1 METIKNFIIKN
12 YKTIISVLVGLFLLY
27 WVIFILTPLNTMAIT
42 DSKKI
47 DSLDNVVNEMYKE
60 QDKLENKI
68 TDTMKKLFVLMSI
81 LSLSLTAFSQ
91 IDTNKEPVKCFPIPI
106 VKQIT
111 KDLLSGDS
119 AKAQLKLT
127 EQQLYKTEN
136 IVEMKDSVISIM
148 RVKEENYNTIILA
161 QNEKYS
167 ILENHTKQ
175 LEWDLKKLKVKNKFT
190 SILSGSAILILG
202 TFLIIK

>member
-1 METIKNFIIKN
+1 
-12 YKTIISVLVGLFLLY
+12 
-27 WVIFILTPLNTMAIT
+27 
-42 DSKKI
+42 
-47 DSLDNVVNEMYKE
+47 
-60 QDKLENKI
+60 
-68 TDTMKKLFVLMSI
+68 MSI

-91 IDTNKEPVKCFPIPI
+91 TDTNKEPVKCFPIPI

-136 IVEMKDSVISIM
+136 IVEKKDSVISIM

>member
-1 METIKNFIIKN
+1 MLI
-12 YKTIISVLVGLFLLY
+12 
-27 WVIFILTPLNTMAIT
+27 
-42 DSKKI
+42 
-47 DSLDNVVNEMYKE
+47 
-60 QDKLENKI
+60 
-68 TDTMKKLFVLMSI
+68 SI

-91 IDTNKEPVKCFPIPI
+91 TGTNNEPVKCFPIPV

-127 EQQLYKTEN
+127 EQQLSQTEK
-136 IVEMKDSVISIM
+136 IVEKKDSIISIM
-148 RVKEENYNTIILA
+148 RVKEENYNTIIIA

>member
-1 METIKNFIIKN
+1 
-12 YKTIISVLVGLFLLY
+12 
-27 WVIFILTPLNTMAIT
+27 
-42 DSKKI
+42 
-47 DSLDNVVNEMYKE
+47 
-60 QDKLENKI
+60 
-68 TDTMKKLFVLMSI
+68 MSI

-136 IVEMKDSVISIM
+136 IVEMKDSVISRM

>member
-1 METIKNFIIKN
+1 
-12 YKTIISVLVGLFLLY
+12 
-27 WVIFILTPLNTMAIT
+27 
-42 DSKKI
+42 
-47 DSLDNVVNEMYKE
+47 
-60 QDKLENKI
+60 
-68 TDTMKKLFVLMSI
+68 MSI

-136 IVEMKDSVISIM
+136 IVEKKDSVISIM

>member
-1 METIKNFIIKN
+1 
-12 YKTIISVLVGLFLLY
+12 
-27 WVIFILTPLNTMAIT
+27 
-42 DSKKI
+42 
-47 DSLDNVVNEMYKE
+47 
-60 QDKLENKI
+60 
-68 TDTMKKLFVLMSI
+68 MSI

-91 IDTNKEPVKCFPIPI
+91 TGTNNEPVKCFPIPV

-127 EQQLYKTEN
+127 EQQLSQTEK
-136 IVEMKDSVISIM
+136 IVEKKDSIISIM
-148 RVKEENYNTIILA
+148 RVKEENYNTIIAA

>member
-1 METIKNFIIKN
+1 
-12 YKTIISVLVGLFLLY
+12 
-27 WVIFILTPLNTMAIT
+27 
-42 DSKKI
+42 
-47 DSLDNVVNEMYKE
+47 
-60 QDKLENKI
+60 
-68 TDTMKKLFVLMSI
+68 MSI

-91 IDTNKEPVKCFPIPI
+91 TGTNNEPVKCFPIPV

-127 EQQLYKTEN
+127 EQQLSQTEK
-136 IVEMKDSVISIM
+136 IVEKKDSVISIM
-148 RVKEENYNTIILA
+148 RVKEENYNTIIA
-161 QNEKYS
+161 TQNEKYS

>member
-1 METIKNFIIKN
+1 
-12 YKTIISVLVGLFLLY
+12 
-27 WVIFILTPLNTMAIT
+27 
-42 DSKKI
+42 
-47 DSLDNVVNEMYKE
+47 
-60 QDKLENKI
+60 
-68 TDTMKKLFVLMSI
+68 MSI

-190 SILSGSAILILG
+190 SIFSGSAILILG

>member
-1 METIKNFIIKN
+1 
-12 YKTIISVLVGLFLLY
+12 
-27 WVIFILTPLNTMAIT
+27 
-42 DSKKI
+42 
-47 DSLDNVVNEMYKE
+47 
-60 QDKLENKI
+60 
-68 TDTMKKLFVLMSI
+68 
-81 LSLSLTAFSQ
+81 LTAFSQ
-91 IDTNKEPVKCFPIPI
+91 TDTNKEPVKCFPIPI

-136 IVEMKDSVISIM
+136 IVEKKDSVISIM

-167 ILENHTKQ
+167 ILENHTKKV
-175 LEWDLKKLKVKNKFT
+175 EWDLKKLKVKNKFT
-190 SILSGSAILILG
+190 SILSGSAVLILG
-202 TFLIIK
+202 TLLVIK

>member
-1 METIKNFIIKN
+1 
-12 YKTIISVLVGLFLLY
+12 
-27 WVIFILTPLNTMAIT
+27 
-42 DSKKI
+42 
-47 DSLDNVVNEMYKE
+47 
-60 QDKLENKI
+60 
-68 TDTMKKLFVLMSI
+68 MSI

-91 IDTNKEPVKCFPIPI
+91 TDTNKEPVKCFPIPI

>member
-1 METIKNFIIKN
+1 
-12 YKTIISVLVGLFLLY
+12 
-27 WVIFILTPLNTMAIT
+27 
-42 DSKKI
+42 
-47 DSLDNVVNEMYKE
+47 
-60 QDKLENKI
+60 
-68 TDTMKKLFVLMSI
+68 MKKLLALITI
-81 LSLSLTAFSQ
+81 LTLSLTAFSQ
-91 IDTNKEPVKCFPIPI
+91 TDTNKEPVKCFPIPI

-136 IVEMKDSVISIM
+136 IVEKKDSVISIM

-167 ILENHTKQ
+167 ILENHTKRI
-175 LEWDLKKLKVKNKFT
+175 EWELKKLKVKNKFT

>member
-1 METIKNFIIKN
+1 
-12 YKTIISVLVGLFLLY
+12 
-27 WVIFILTPLNTMAIT
+27 
-42 DSKKI
+42 
-47 DSLDNVVNEMYKE
+47 
-60 QDKLENKI
+60 
-68 TDTMKKLFVLMSI
+68 MSI

-91 IDTNKEPVKCFPIPI
+91 TGTNNEPVKCFPIPV

-127 EQQLYKTEN
+127 EQQLSQTEK
-136 IVEMKDSVISIM
+136 IVEKKDSVISIM
-148 RVKEENYNTIILA
+148 RVKEENYNTIIVA

-167 ILENHTKQ
+167 ILESHTKQ

>member
-1 METIKNFIIKN
+1 
-12 YKTIISVLVGLFLLY
+12 
-27 WVIFILTPLNTMAIT
+27 
-42 DSKKI
+42 
-47 DSLDNVVNEMYKE
+47 
-60 QDKLENKI
+60 
-68 TDTMKKLFVLMSI
+68 MSI

-91 IDTNKEPVKCFPIPI
+91 TDTNKEPVKCFPIPI

-136 IVEMKDSVISIM
+136 IVEKKDSVISIM

-167 ILENHTKQ
+167 ILENHTKRI
-175 LEWDLKKLKVKNKFT
+175 EWELKKLKVKNKFT

>member
-1 METIKNFIIKN
+1 
-12 YKTIISVLVGLFLLY
+12 
-27 WVIFILTPLNTMAIT
+27 
-42 DSKKI
+42 
-47 DSLDNVVNEMYKE
+47 
-60 QDKLENKI
+60 
-68 TDTMKKLFVLMSI
+68 
-81 LSLSLTAFSQ
+81 LTAFSQ
-91 IDTNKEPVKCFPIPI
+91 TGTNNEPVKCFPIPV

-127 EQQLYKTEN
+127 EQQLSQTEK
-136 IVEMKDSVISIM
+136 IVEKKDSVISIM
-148 RVKEENYNTIILA
+148 RVKEENYNTIIAA

-167 ILENHTKQ
+167 ILESHTKQ

-190 SILSGSAILILG
+190 SILSGSVILILG

>member
-1 METIKNFIIKN
+1 
-12 YKTIISVLVGLFLLY
+12 
-27 WVIFILTPLNTMAIT
+27 
-42 DSKKI
+42 
-47 DSLDNVVNEMYKE
+47 
-60 QDKLENKI
+60 
-68 TDTMKKLFVLMSI
+68 MSI

-127 EQQLYKTEN
+127 EQQLYKTEY
-136 IVEMKDSVISIM
+136 IVEKKDSVISIM

>member
-1 METIKNFIIKN
+1 MLI
-12 YKTIISVLVGLFLLY
+12 
-27 WVIFILTPLNTMAIT
+27 
-42 DSKKI
+42 
-47 DSLDNVVNEMYKE
+47 
-60 QDKLENKI
+60 
-68 TDTMKKLFVLMSI
+68 SI

-91 IDTNKEPVKCFPIPI
+91 TGTNNEPVKCFPIPV

-127 EQQLYKTEN
+127 EQQLSQTEK
-136 IVEMKDSVISIM
+136 IVEKKDSVISIM
-148 RVKEENYNTIILA
+148 RVKEENYNTIIVA

>member
-1 METIKNFIIKN
+1 
-12 YKTIISVLVGLFLLY
+12 
-27 WVIFILTPLNTMAIT
+27 
-42 DSKKI
+42 
-47 DSLDNVVNEMYKE
+47 
-60 QDKLENKI
+60 
-68 TDTMKKLFVLMSI
+68 MSI

-136 IVEMKDSVISIM
+136 IVEKKDSVISIM
-148 RVKEENYNTIILA
+148 RVKEENYNTIILT